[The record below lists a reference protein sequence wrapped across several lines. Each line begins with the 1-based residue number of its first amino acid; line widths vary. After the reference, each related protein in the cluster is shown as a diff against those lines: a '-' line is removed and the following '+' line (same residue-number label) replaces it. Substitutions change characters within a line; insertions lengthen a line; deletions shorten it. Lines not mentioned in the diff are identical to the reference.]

1 MNTLGNELD
10 NMFYKKPEPQSLVN
24 EPQIISTEESLKRIE
39 ELETK
44 MLDIII
50 NYYKGVLSKG
60 IDIIKTETVISDL
73 EEIKKAIC
81 MEW

>member
-1 MNTLGNELD
+1 MNTIGNELD

-24 EPQIISTEESLKRIE
+24 EPKIFTIDEYLKTVE
-39 ELETK
+39 ELEIK

-60 IDIIKTETVISDL
+60 IENMKTETVISDL
-73 EEIKKAIC
+73 EEIKKA
-81 MEW
+81 MQRS